1 MTVVTSQRPNACV
14 NSSSTGK
21 RPVVEYVG
29 ESQDIN
35 SLELAK
41 CITVTPCDSSVG
53 LVLGVL
59 FHIEPVTLVVTSLC

>member
-1 MTVVTSQRPNACV
+1 MQLCVLLCFTWSWILTVVTSQRPNACV

-35 SLELAK
+35 SLDLAT
-41 CITVTPCDSSVG
+41 CITVPLCDPYVG
-53 LVLGVL
+53 
-59 FHIEPVTLVVTSLC
+59 